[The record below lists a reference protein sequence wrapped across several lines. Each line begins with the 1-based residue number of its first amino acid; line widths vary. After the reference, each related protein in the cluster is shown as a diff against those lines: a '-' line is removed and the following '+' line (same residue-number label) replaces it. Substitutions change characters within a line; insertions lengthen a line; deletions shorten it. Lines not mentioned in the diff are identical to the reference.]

1 MAVMFDAGS
10 QMLEKMVAFMI
21 LHCDM
26 NILRF
31 QRLKFELDESSEK
44 CSWKTVLCMKHFLV

>member
-26 NILRF
+26 NILHF

-44 CSWKTVLCMKHFLV
+44 CS